1 VQGFIPL
8 ADLIDVDA
16 ERIRLERSIDKIRQD
31 LSATETKLS
40 NDDFR
45 AKAPAA
51 VVEKEA
57 TKRDELL
64 RRLDK
69 LLTQLEEL
77 GG

>member
-1 VQGFIPL
+1 MV
-8 ADLIDVDA
+8 
-16 ERIRLERSIDKIRQD
+16 
-31 LSATETKLS
+31 ETKLS

-57 TKRDELL
+57 TKRDDLL

-77 GG
+77 GD